1 MEATTLKYELSGDNQ
16 GLKKWFRGKGGEE
29 NFYHVHADEMTEL
42 ERWIHGML
50 SSPNNRVQHLSLRAK
65 CWTRLFGK
73 KGVASESGVSG
84 SHSTRRN
91 DAERQADRP
100 ARVALKDKM

>member
-50 SSPNNRVQHLSLRAK
+50 SSPNNRVQHLARSDNMLDAIVRQEGG
-65 CWTRLFGK
+65 GK
-73 KGVASESGVSG
+73 
-84 SHSTRRN
+84 
-91 DAERQADRP
+91 
-100 ARVALKDKM
+100 